1 MWVLFWTLGSA
12 FFLGLLGMSGLSSWD
27 RWGFFVAA
35 VLAGVN
41 GVLAARRDAK
51 FIELRRRWKE
61 RRARQRHTEVR
72 GDIAIIGAKIDEGVQ
87 QILASVTR
95 DAETAVAREDT
106 EEAKAFRRAEYE
118 RIMEAFHEIIALY
131 DNAQTYGKLA
141 TDTLRDI
148 GKIVVGSRAE
158 TVELQIL
165 LGLPV
170 PPDEQEEELS
180 AQSKVDLIYE
190 RVHLYHREHVK
201 KIRKDKLLM
210 PEPPPLLPPS
220 QSGEPI
226 PMGTPLGDIGANED

>member
-1 MWVLFWTLGSA
+1 
-12 FFLGLLGMSGLSSWD
+12 
-27 RWGFFVAA
+27 
-35 VLAGVN
+35 
-41 GVLAARRDAK
+41 
-51 FIELRRRWKE
+51 
-61 RRARQRHTEVR
+61 
-72 GDIAIIGAKIDEGVQ
+72 
-87 QILASVTR
+87 
-95 DAETAVAREDT
+95 
-106 EEAKAFRRAEYE
+106 
-118 RIMEAFHEIIALY
+118 MEAFHEIIALY